1 MTSTHAQARSTGPA
15 RTNTRIRRAPQ
26 QRAMGAALRG
36 PGATAQHLQRTLG
49 NQATAV
55 LLQRMIRPAESQT
68 AAAIQAKLAV
78 APPDEREASAVVQRD
93 GPTTPAT
100 SPSAAPGKSAPS
112 VAEQEEAYRK
122 SYEVWHRYQD
132 TLYGRYWY
140 WETQELRVLPLLA
153 EAGRTNGQARSL
165 YASLQ
170 EQLRKLGVGQER
182 VEQFARPPLDIT
194 KDISRSAT
202 QEAVQQAETAE
213 GSKNAVIMLSLLLE
227 DFQKRLSDAHA
238 EVRLTNRALETAKKR
253 ERAAELRTRGEKQ
266 EKQIEAGIT
275 IIGAALEGT
284 IGVITGG
291 PIGAAKPAY
300 DAIAALVKLFHEND
314 LVKEAELL
322 EKDARAIELEDAAE
336 RYGRAGDSLKHVANL
351 LVRAQVMSKDV
362 ESDYERQRG
371 RAGAEFDRTTRGAFR
386 FGDVAQTIE
395 LADRTYDLAH
405 QTVWAGYTAE
415 SAASKVSTEFWND
428 PWNQL
433 KPKEL
438 DRTARAMLTDAQIWT
453 NEAARARTRA
463 DTLRTAL
470 RGLRMVAHEALV
482 TAPGTGKARRESTR
496 RGAAP

>member
-1 MTSTHAQARSTGPA
+1 MASTHVPA
-15 RTNTRIRRAPQ
+15 RTGRTTRSNTHIRRAQ
-26 QRAMGAALRG
+26 QHQAIGGAARG
-36 PGATAQHLQRTLG
+36 PGAAAQHHQRTIG
-49 NQATAV
+49 NQATQAF
-55 LLQRMIRPAESQT
+55 LQRMVRPAASEP
-68 AAAIQAKLAV
+68 AAPIQAKLAV

-165 YASLQ
+165 DASLQ

-253 ERAAELRTRGEKQ
+253 QA
-266 EKQIEAGIT
+266 
-275 IIGAALEGT
+275 
-284 IGVITGG
+284 
-291 PIGAAKPAY
+291 
-300 DAIAALVKLFHEND
+300 
-314 LVKEAELL
+314 
-322 EKDARAIELEDAAE
+322 
-336 RYGRAGDSLKHVANL
+336 
-351 LVRAQVMSKDV
+351 
-362 ESDYERQRG
+362 RG
-371 RAGAEFDRTTRGAFR
+371 RA
-386 FGDVAQTIE
+386 
-395 LADRTYDLAH
+395 
-405 QTVWAGYTAE
+405 
-415 SAASKVSTEFWND
+415 
-428 PWNQL
+428 
-433 KPKEL
+433 
-438 DRTARAMLTDAQIWT
+438 TDA
-453 NEAARARTRA
+453 R
-463 DTLRTAL
+463 
-470 RGLRMVAHEALV
+470 
-482 TAPGTGKARRESTR
+482 
-496 RGAAP
+496 